1 VTSFDALQLT
11 GRTATH
17 VVEVAEFSL
26 CLHPDAAAALDALC
40 RSARRRGL
48 DPWPVSG
55 FRSFERQLAIWNGKF
70 RGERPLF
77 DREGR
82 PLRARD
88 LDVAARVAAILCWS
102 ALPGASRHHWGTDI
116 DLVDRGALTAGRS
129 PQLQAA
135 EYEAG
140 GPFERLSTWLEGHAG
155 RFGFYRP
162 YRRDRG
168 GVAPEPWHF
177 SFAPRAREAQA
188 ALTPALLREAL
199 SSATIDGR
207 DCVLAQLAS
216 LHRRY
221 VTEVDRPPRMRSRWV
236 RCGR

>member
-1 VTSFDALQLT
+1 MSILDALQLT

-17 VVEVAEFSL
+17 VVEVADFAL
-26 CLHPDAAAALDALC
+26 CLHPDAAAALEALR

-55 FRSFERQLAIWNGKF
+55 FRSFERQLVIWNGKF

-77 DREGR
+77 DREGQ
-82 PLRARD
+82 PLQAQD
-88 LDVAARVAAILCWS
+88 LDVAGRVAAILCWS
-102 ALPGASRHHWGTDI
+102 ALPGASRHHWGTDV
-116 DLVDRGALTAGRS
+116 DLVDRAALTGKWS

-135 EYEAG
+135 EYVED
-140 GPFERLSTWLEGHAG
+140 GPFARLSGWLEEYAS

-188 ALTPALLREAL
+188 ALTPAVLSEAL
-199 SSATIDGR
+199 SVASIDGR
-207 DCVLAQLAS
+207 DYVLAQLDS

-221 VTEVDRPPRMRSRWV
+221 VTEVDHPPRMRSRWA
-236 RCGR
+236 RSGR